1 MSPGAPRFFD
11 AVRDEVKD
19 PSHSADRFRIKKK
32 KIDSG
37 HFVPA
42 LLWFE

>member
-1 MSPGAPRFFD
+1 MSPGAPRFLD

-32 KIDSG
+32 IDSG